1 MKIQKILL
9 DFEQHLKQKTD
20 ETIFETTLQQI
31 ADALQDVPLS
41 GSGQTYTRW
50 QILAEIAA
58 THLGLAKCIES
69 HLDALGILK
78 ELGVTDLPK
87 GLYAIWAA
95 EGAGCDLTYD
105 NGICNGH
112 KAWCSAA
119 QDVDYALMTYKNA
132 QNQSC
137 LILVNMQNQGIT
149 IDLSQWYAV
158 GMHSTQTAQL
168 HFQNVPARPVGKPN
182 VYLERVGFWHGAAGV
197 AACWYGATTRLA
209 QTLLSAVQQR
219 NTPFHTAY
227 LGQVTTLMVTTH
239 NLFHRTA
246 KAIDQTPKHSH
257 EYLIRILRAQVEHT
271 AQQTLVLVGQALGAR
286 LFCQNAVFAQLA
298 ADLPVFLRQSH
309 AAFDFEKIGEL
320 SVQRANQ
327 QESSLWQ
334 L

>member
-9 DFEQHLKQKTD
+9 DFEQHLSQKTD
-20 ETIFETTLQQI
+20 ETLFKTTLQQL
-31 ADALQDVPLS
+31 ADALQDVPFS
-41 GSGQTYTRW
+41 GSGQTYARW

-78 ELGVTDLPK
+78 ELGITDLPK

-119 QDVDYALMTYKNA
+119 QQVDYALMTYKNA

-137 LILVNMQNQGIT
+137 LVLVDVANQDIT
-149 IDLSQWYAV
+149 IDLSHWHAV

-168 HFQNVPARPVGKPN
+168 YFQNVPARQVGKPN
-182 VYLERVGFWHGAAGV
+182 AYLERVGFWHGAAGV

-219 NTPFHTAY
+219 NTSFHTAY
-227 LGQVTTLMVTTH
+227 LGQISTLMVTTQH
-239 NLFHRTA
+239 LFHRTA
-246 KAIDQTPKHSH
+246 EAIDQAPQHSH
-257 EYLIRILRAQVEHT
+257 EYLIRILRAQVEQT
-271 AQQTLVLVGQALGAR
+271 AQQTLMLVGQALGAR
-286 LFCQNAVFAQLA
+286 PFCQDAVFAQLA

-320 SVQRANQ
+320 TTQRVGQ
-327 QESSLWQ
+327 QESPLWQ